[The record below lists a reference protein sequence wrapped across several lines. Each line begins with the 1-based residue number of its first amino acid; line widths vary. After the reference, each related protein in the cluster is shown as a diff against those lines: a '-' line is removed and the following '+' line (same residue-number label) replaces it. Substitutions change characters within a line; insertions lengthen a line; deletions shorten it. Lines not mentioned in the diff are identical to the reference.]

1 VLGQGVEGSPTPR
14 CQTGPL
20 TTWSTGSGWPASWW
34 IRDVGAPN
42 RTSNGNPFTV
52 FDVMSYCK
60 DGNDANSAWTSAP
73 GWTRDTYL
81 LQLGY
86 PPVRRRAAPD
96 RRAGARPARRGADD
110 HRRRAQITVVPP
122 STTSSMPLT

>member
-1 VLGQGVEGSPTPR
+1 MITALAAQQRGEHQANLDS
-14 CQTGPL
+14 
-20 TTWSTGSGWPASWW
+20 
-34 IRDVGAPN
+34 DVGAPN

-73 GWTRDTYL
+73 GWTRDTNL

-86 PPVRRRAAPD
+86 PPVRR
-96 RRAGARPARRGADD
+96 
-110 HRRRAQITVVPP
+110 
-122 STTSSMPLT
+122 